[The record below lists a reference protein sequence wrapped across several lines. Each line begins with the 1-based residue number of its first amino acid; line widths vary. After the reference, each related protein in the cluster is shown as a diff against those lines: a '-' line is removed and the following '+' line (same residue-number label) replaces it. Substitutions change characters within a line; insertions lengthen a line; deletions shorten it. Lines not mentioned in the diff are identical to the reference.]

1 MENTPKTNAP
11 QGGAAKLLTP
21 HSSDMTGPEIREAII
36 SILSDIN
43 PDEDYANMKD
53 DVSFRDQFEMDSMD
67 LLDIVLELRKRHRVQ
82 IPEEDYPKLDSM
94 NSTIEYL
101 LPLLQ

>member
-1 MENTPKTNAP
+1 
-11 QGGAAKLLTP
+11 
-21 HSSDMTGPEIREAII
+21 MTGPEIREAII

-82 IPEEDYPKLDSM
+82 IPEEDYPKLDNM

-101 LPLLQ
+101 LPLLQSS

>member
-1 MENTPKTNAP
+1 
-11 QGGAAKLLTP
+11 
-21 HSSDMTGPEIREAII
+21 MTGPEIREAVI
-36 SILSDIN
+36 SILSDIA
-43 PDEDYANMKD
+43 PDEDFASMKD

-82 IPEEDYPKLDSM
+82 IPEEDYAKLDNM